1 MSSKRRSRLACIECK
16 QSKQKC
22 EHSPSYKR
30 CKRCIKHHLACI
42 PPPIKKKH
50 AFESPNLISNNQ
62 ISGKELSLESLQS
75 LEKDNPRLSDTC
87 ACCRRDKKRCEYNGI
102 PGALRCA
109 RCRMKKRQCLFQCAE
124 CHEKN
129 NVDKVMLHCVNCKTT
144 VEDPPVDYNFVQEN
158 DKIYLKLENNDIK
171 IEITHANNNTPS
183 VMLDTCPSASYLP
196 VYNEASNICI
206 QPIILQGSYFISD
219 AYQQQTVNDLSL
231 YYNFIN

>member
-1 MSSKRRSRLACIECK
+1 
-16 QSKQKC
+16 
-22 EHSPSYKR
+22 
-30 CKRCIKHHLACI
+30 
-42 PPPIKKKH
+42 
-50 AFESPNLISNNQ
+50 FESPNLISNNQ
-62 ISGKELSLESLQS
+62 VSGKELSLESLQS

-87 ACCRRDKKRCEYNGI
+87 ACCRRDKKRCEYNGM

-124 CHEKN
+124 CHEN
-129 NVDKVMLHCVNCKTT
+129 SSVDKATLHCVNCKAT

-171 IEITHANNNTPS
+171 IEITHELLKLQKFEQNFTPSSTQSFNVDFPANNNAPS
-183 VMLDTCPSASYLP
+183 VMPDTCPSASYLP

-219 AYQQQTVNDLSL
+219 AYQQQT
-231 YYNFIN
+231 